1 MKILEGTSYEK
12 EIDKIKYERFSKK
25 DILRNALYDKYVKY
39 MQLKDNAVSNNMM
52 EWAEK
57 WSDDMKTTEELL
69 TELNTEGMITLDEW
83 ESDGRITFDE

>member
-39 MQLKDNAVSNNMM
+39 MQLKDNAVLHNMP
-52 EWAEK
+52 EWAAK
-57 WSDDMKTTEELL
+57 WEDDMKTTQELL
-69 TELNTEGMITLDEW
+69 TELNTDGRITLDEW
-83 ESDGRITFDE
+83 ES